1 MANRYRTQTSASRQ
15 PQTKEYTYSL
25 GESARSGPF
34 IKTGQGTGGRNCEFI
49 NNVDELDLYLA
60 RAEEMKQEYAVLKR
74 HLLGSETVPETAP
87 AVDGALNAAIADA
100 IKRGAIRMEDL
111 IGAANVPP
119 VRTAAALP
127 DEPEEEDELVFL
139 KSDVVQ
145 LDTRK
150 FPYTIVSYDVS
161 KDIAKIKRL
170 PWEGQAA
177 GERTTT
183 IREASTRLSLWDEKH
198 DRGGG

>member
-34 IKTGQGTGGRNCEFI
+34 IRTGQGTGGRNCEFI
-49 NNVDELDLYLA
+49 NSVDELDSYLA
-60 RAEEMKQEYAVLKR
+60 RAEEMKREYEVLKR
-74 HLLGSETVPETAP
+74 HLLGSDTEPETAP
-87 AVDGALNAAIADA
+87 AVDSALNAAIADA

-111 IGAANVPP
+111 IGTANVPP
-119 VRTAAALP
+119 VRTAAPLP

-145 LDTRK
+145 YDTRK
-150 FPYTIVSYDVS
+150 FPYTIVSYDVK

-170 PWEGQAA
+170 PWDGQPA
-177 GERTTT
+177 GQRATTVERAT
-183 IREASTRLSLWDEKH
+183 ERLSLWDE
-198 DRGGG
+198 

>member
-1 MANRYRTQTSASRQ
+1 MANRYRQQSASRQ
-15 PQTKEYTYSL
+15 PRTKEYTYDL
-25 GESARSGPF
+25 GGSERSGPF
-34 IKTGQGTGGRNCEFI
+34 IKTGQGTGGRGGEFI
-49 NNVDELDLYLA
+49 NTVAELDAYFE
-60 RAEEMKQEYAVLKR
+60 RNDEMKREYETLKR
-74 HLLGSETVPETAP
+74 HLLGGTEPEAAP
-87 AVDGALNAAIADA
+87 AVDNALQAALAE
-100 IKRGAIRMEDL
+100 AIRTGAVRLEDL
-111 IGAANVPP
+111 VNTGIPP
-119 VRTAAALP
+119 VRTAALP
-127 DEPEEEDELVFL
+127 PEPEDEDELVFL

-183 IREASTRLSLWDEKH
+183 IREASTRLSLWDE
-198 DRGGG
+198 